1 MTRYRIEVVQTRRGM
16 LDIEPEPDETPEA
29 LRQRAREVVEDG
41 DAEPNWFDIEYATER
56 CYDADAECQPRKGEP
71 VPCTLAGVRSL
82 KLGLVMDIIT
92 AWISAQTEPDPTSPP
107 PSGGGGMEALTPM
120 TPLTGSPGS

>member
-16 LDIEPEPDETPEA
+16 LDIEMEPDESCDD

-71 VPCTLAGVRSL
+71 VPWCAIHDECMTYSVAVPHHRSITPREGVERCWRRL
-82 KLGLVMDIIT
+82 DDI
-92 AWISAQTEPDPTSPP
+92 S
-107 PSGGGGMEALTPM
+107 EAEAPKN
-120 TPLTGSPGS
+120 GWWKR

>member
-29 LRQRAREVVEDG
+29 LCARAREVVEDG
-41 DAEPNWFDIEYATER
+41 DAEPNWFDIEYSTER

-71 VPCTLAGVRSL
+71 VPWCALHN
-82 KLGLVMDIIT
+82 
-92 AWISAQTEPDPTSPP
+92 EPFV
-107 PSGGGGMEALTPM
+107 SGREVCYRRLDDLSEAETPKD
-120 TPLTGSPGS
+120 GWWRR